1 MPTSLQVE
9 ERLKGLE
16 AATAK
21 SRNDL
26 DERFGD
32 CASISEAMDR
42 FGMEL
47 AETEFFGSL
56 VGYALRHADDLTGIL
71 AHQEMC
77 VLRGDW
83 QPVSPCAMHR
93 ALHQAQS
100 LARCKFIKRL
110 REVLSG

>member
-56 VGYALRHADDLTGIL
+56 VGYALRHADDLPGIL
-71 AHQEMC
+71 AHQE
-77 VLRGDW
+77 VRFKGRLAARLPLRDAPGASSGA
-83 QPVSPCAMHR
+83 VVG
-93 ALHQAQS
+93 AL
-100 LARCKFIKRL
+100 
-110 REVLSG
+110 